1 VNNIVS
7 LNGIFDEN
15 VVARNI
21 KHHISFN
28 SEVVSAVNSQ
38 SSVKGLM
45 GRVTSDVGVVHVSNH
60 VEVDGVPAQLKGL
73 THVCEFTVA

>member
-45 GRVTSDVGVVHVSNH
+45 DRVTSDPETTS
-60 VEVDGVPAQLKGL
+60 
-73 THVCEFTVA
+73 